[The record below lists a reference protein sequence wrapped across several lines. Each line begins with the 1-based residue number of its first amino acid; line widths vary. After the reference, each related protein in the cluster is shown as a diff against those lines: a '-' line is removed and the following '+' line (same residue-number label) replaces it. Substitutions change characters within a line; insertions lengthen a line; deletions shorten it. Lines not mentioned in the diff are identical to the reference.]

1 MAWTLYEASKR
12 NACYPNSCSGQIK
25 LKSVDHALQKWS
37 PVSPEVPVNIQWR
50 LVFTIPSVNPT
61 LSTKIQATWS
71 WSVCTVFWGGGA
83 RVQDFLNPLWG
94 TTLYWVQDLQSLSEI
109 GSNRLSESS
118 VLTSVAWQKE
128 FHLCQHVLYLE
139 QSIDVLYLKQ
149 SNEVIVHVIL
159 AWHAI
164 KFVLCMVL

>member
-1 MAWTLYEASKR
+1 MRRQRGTHVIPTLVQGKYV
-12 NACYPNSCSGQIK
+12 K
-25 LKSVDHALQKWS
+25 LKPVAYALQNWS
-37 PVSPEVPVNIQWR
+37 LIPEVPVNIQLR
-50 LVFTIPSVNPT
+50 LVFTIPSINTT

-71 WSVCTVFWGGGA
+71 WSVCIAFWGGHGA
-83 RVQDFLNPLWG
+83 KVQEFLNPLRG
-94 TTLYWVQDLQSLSEI
+94 TTLYRVQDLKALREI

-118 VLTSVAWQKE
+118 VLTLMAWQKK

-139 QSIDVLYLKQ
+139 QSIDVIYLKQ
-149 SNEVIVHVIL
+149 SNEVIVHIIL